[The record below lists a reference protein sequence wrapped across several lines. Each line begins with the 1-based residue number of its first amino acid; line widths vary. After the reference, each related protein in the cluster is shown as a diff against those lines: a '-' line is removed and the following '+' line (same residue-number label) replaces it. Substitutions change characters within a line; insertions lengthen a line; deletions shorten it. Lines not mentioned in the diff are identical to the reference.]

1 MPKKL
6 DEGFIKALKRA
17 GKAYKNLHKPMTNTA
32 ASIGSD
38 IAIGAATTGAGA
50 LTGSLSG
57 LGTVPGAI
65 IAGTYAV
72 LSGLSSWKDEYKR
85 LRALG
90 ESVVF
95 DEKFEENFEE
105 ELYQELV
112 DAGLTEEELN
122 AIVKFELTEALV
134 AGILPKIKNAL
145 SSNKLNTMKIKS
157 LNNSIPKLGPLKMP
171 KLKTPKLNN
180 EEIQLVEGRIKRLGK
195 AIGIELGMMKHPTK
209 YPLAN
214 FGVSRKEALMNT
226 LGHLG
231 LQAGVGATLGSA
243 LSGINPAGAAAGMA
257 GLGFAFQ
264 VKDRMKVLKNM
275 GESVEDEIDLVEEII
290 NLPEDIFNALI
301 EEFEQLDEISKD
313 KLKAYT
319 KKASFNLADQGN
331 RLAYEKDKEG
341 KYKITKK
348 IGLRSKKIDQAIDKI
363 SEDVSPLLDAAID
376 NNPAEMS
383 NIFDSLIKSRLSD
396 MVETRKIEIA
406 NAIFNPSVKEEVE
419 EEITLE
425 DIGITEEQL
434 ENMTEEEFEQLDEI
448 SKEKLKKYI
457 SGAAVSAYQSGYKE
471 GNADGYGGGSNATGG
486 PRRELH
492 AKANKAQAKAEKR
505 LKGIDKAVERID
517 DPYYG
522 SSGKK

>member
-38 IAIGAATTGAGA
+38 IAIGAATAGAGA

-90 ESVVF
+90 ESIVF

-105 ELYQELV
+105 ELYHELV

-157 LNNSIPKLGPLKMP
+157 LNNSIPKLGQLKMP
-171 KLKTPKLNN
+171 KLKTPKLN
-180 EEIQLVEGRIKRLGK
+180 
-195 AIGIELGMMKHPTK
+195 T
-209 YPLAN
+209 
-214 FGVSRKEALMNT
+214 
-226 LGHLG
+226 
-231 LQAGVGATLGSA
+231 
-243 LSGINPAGAAAGMA
+243 
-257 GLGFAFQ
+257 
-264 VKDRMKVLKNM
+264 
-275 GESVEDEIDLVEEII
+275 
-290 NLPEDIFNALI
+290 
-301 EEFEQLDEISKD
+301 
-313 KLKAYT
+313 
-319 KKASFNLADQGN
+319 
-331 RLAYEKDKEG
+331 
-341 KYKITKK
+341 
-348 IGLRSKKIDQAIDKI
+348 
-363 SEDVSPLLDAAID
+363 EDVSPLLDAAID
-376 NNPAEMS
+376 NNPAEMA

-396 MVETRKIEIA
+396 MVENRKVAIA

-448 SKEKLKKYI
+448 SKEKLKKYV

-522 SSGKK
+522 SSGVQRFIHIV